1 MRTNSSLAQTSSSWL
16 AGVAMMGM
24 AGCALLAGVLDS
36 GAAHASFTISPD
48 GTTINIWGTGRTATN
63 SGVVLNPITNATNLA
78 INQSLLENT
87 WKLISFPNAY
97 VADPHKLNA
106 NSGPLCIPSAVPGN

>member
-1 MRTNSSLAQTSSSWL
+1 MPAFVLITPRNAYKFIS
-16 AGVAMMGM
+16 
-24 AGCALLAGVLDS
+24 CADELLLAGRGGDDGNGWLRPAGWGFDS

-87 WKLISFPNAY
+87 
-97 VADPHKLNA
+97 
-106 NSGPLCIPSAVPGN
+106 